1 MKTVSRAV
9 MTVVYAAAACS
20 FPIAAQW
27 PAALFV
33 LIPVFLAVNLLAGVP
48 YGAVK
53 QTRLRICV
61 HGADSLVI
69 FLGST
74 ALAVLCHVVMA
85 VWMLPQQWQNYLWS
99 VLVCVL
105 VEAALFWNGMICIY
119 CASVQLGLKMRIIG
133 GICGMIPVVNQIV
146 LGKMLRIVYTEIRF
160 ETEKAELNEKRQKDR
175 ICATKYPILL
185 VHGVF
190 FRDFKLINYW
200 GRIPGE
206 LEKNG
211 AEVYYGQ
218 HQSARPV
225 RQSGLELARRIE
237 EITRQTGCEKVNI
250 IAHSKGGLDCRC
262 AMQDPAVAA
271 RVASLTTINTPHR
284 GCEFADY
291 LLHKIPS
298 NVQQKVAAAYNKA
311 AAALGDEDPDFLA
324 AVGDLTASACQQ
336 LNAEMAD
343 PPEEILCQSVGSIMR
358 RASYGKFPMR
368 HSFHIVSHFDGPND
382 GLVGGRSFRWGQRH
396 TLLTTQGDRGI
407 SHGDMIDMNRENIAD
422 FDVRE
427 FYVQL
432 VAQLKEMGL

>member
-9 MTVVYAAAACS
+9 MMVVYAAAACS
-20 FPIAAQW
+20 FPLAAQW
-27 PAALFV
+27 PGALFAF
-33 LIPVFLAVNLLAGVP
+33 IPAFLAVNLLAGLP

-53 QTRLRICV
+53 NVRMRFCI

-74 ALAVLCHVVMA
+74 LLAILWHLVLA
-85 VWMLPQQWQNYLWS
+85 AWLLPQQWQTFLWS

-105 VEAALFWNGMICIY
+105 VEAALFWNGMICLY
-119 CASVQLGLKMRIIG
+119 CFSLQLGLKMRLIG
-133 GICGMIPVVNQIV
+133 GLCGMIPVVNLIV
-146 LGKMLRIVYTEIRF
+146 LGKMLRIVYDEIHF
-160 ETEKAELNEKRQKDR
+160 ETEKAELNAQRVEAQ

-190 FRDFKLINYW
+190 FRDFKLLNYW
-200 GRIPGE
+200 GRIPNE
-206 LEKNG
+206 LMQNG
-211 AEVYYGQ
+211 AEIYYGQ

-225 RQSGLELARRIE
+225 RESARELASRILAITE
-237 EITRQTGCEKVNI
+237 ETGCEKVNI

-262 AMQDPAVAA
+262 ALQDEAIAA
-271 RVASLTTINTPHR
+271 RVASLTTVNTPHR

-291 LLHKIPS
+291 LLDKISPD
-298 NVQQKVAAAYNKA
+298 VQQKVAAAYNKA

-324 AVGDLTASACQQ
+324 AVGDLTASACRRF
-336 LNAEMAD
+336 NEEMAD
-343 PPEEILCQSVGSIMR
+343 PPESILCQSVGSIMR
-358 RASYGKFPMR
+358 RAKHGKFPMR

-382 GLVGGRSFRWGQRH
+382 GLVGGKSFRWGQRH
-396 TLLTTQGDRGI
+396 TLLTTDGDRGI
-407 SHGDMIDMNRENIAD
+407 SHGDMIDLNRENIPG

>member
-9 MTVVYAAAACS
+9 MMVVYAAAACS
-20 FPIAAQW
+20 FSIAAQW
-27 PAALFV
+27 PGALFV
-33 LIPVFLAVNLLAGVP
+33 FVPAFLAVNLLAGVP

-53 QTRLRICV
+53 NTRMRFCI

-74 ALAVLCHVVMA
+74 LLAILCHLLLA
-85 VWMLPQQWQNYLWS
+85 AWMLPNEWQTFLWS
-99 VLVCVL
+99 ALVCVL
-105 VEAALFWNGMICIY
+105 VEAALFWNGMICLY
-119 CASVQLGLKMRIIG
+119 CFSLQLGLRMRVIG
-133 GICGMIPVVNQIV
+133 GICGMIPVVNLIV
-146 LGKMLRIVYTEIRF
+146 LGKMLRIVYAEIRF
-160 ETEKAELNEKRQKDR
+160 ETEKAELNEKRQKNR

-190 FRDFKLINYW
+190 FRDFKLLNYW
-200 GRIPGE
+200 GRIPSE
-206 LEKNG
+206 LEQNG
-211 AEVYYGQ
+211 AKVYYGQ

-225 RQSGLELARRIE
+225 RESARELARRIE

-262 AMQDPAVAA
+262 ALQDPAVAG
-271 RVASLTTINTPHR
+271 RVASLTTVNTPHR

-291 LLHKIPS
+291 LLEKISPD
-298 NVQQKVAAAYNKA
+298 VQQKVAAAYNKA
-311 AAALGDEDPDFLA
+311 AAVLGDEDPDFLA
-324 AVGDLTASACQQ
+324 AVGDLTASACQRF
-336 LNAEMAD
+336 NEEMAD

-358 RASYGKFPMR
+358 RARNGKFPMR

-382 GLVGGRSFRWGQRH
+382 GLVGESSFPWGRRH
-396 TLLTTQGDRGI
+396 MLLTTDGDRGI
-407 SHGDMIDMNRENIAD
+407 SHGDMIDMNRENIPD